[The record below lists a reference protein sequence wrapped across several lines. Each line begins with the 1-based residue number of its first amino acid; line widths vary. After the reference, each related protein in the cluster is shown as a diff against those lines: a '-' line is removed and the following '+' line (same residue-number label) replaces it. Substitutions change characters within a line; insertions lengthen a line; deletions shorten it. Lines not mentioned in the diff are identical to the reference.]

1 MRDETEPPLG
11 ATPVNN
17 PITEQERG
25 AHVLAHYGKSGRE
38 RLVFLGKTR
47 AELAPNVKHSRTVTV
62 EFTGGYHGCRFHRP
76 R

>member
-47 AELAPNVKHSRTVTV
+47 AELEGVT
-62 EFTGGYHGCRFHRP
+62 
-76 R
+76 

>member
-1 MRDETEPPLG
+1 MTAASERPSLG
-11 ATPVNN
+11 PAGAAENGNPVSCVAPAVNN

-47 AELAPNVKHSRTVTV
+47 AELEGVT
-62 EFTGGYHGCRFHRP
+62 
-76 R
+76 